1 MKILVTGGAGFI
13 GSHLADALIQEGHT
27 VRVLDN
33 LEQQVHGGK
42 KPDYLNP
49 KAEYLWGDIR
59 DRATLKQALS
69 GIEAIFHLAAKVG
82 IAQSM
87 YEIESYVSSN
97 VLGTS
102 ILLET
107 VALER
112 IPIQKLVVA
121 SSMSLY
127 GEGAYRCPACG
138 PIAPPLRPGEQ
149 LQKQQWQMRCPR
161 CKKEATAEP
170 STEEKPLS
178 PTSIYAITKRDQEE
192 LSLAVGR
199 SYGIPTVA
207 LRYFN
212 TYGSRQSLSNPYAG
226 ACAIF
231 SSQIKNNRP
240 PLIFEDG
247 EQQRDFTHVSD
258 IIRANL
264 LVLKDSRAD
273 NQVFNVGT
281 GNSASILDVAET
293 LIELYGANFKPQI
306 TQKARA
312 GDIRHCS
319 ADISRIQALGFAP
332 QVSLKAGLKELVAW
346 GKGIDAADRS
356 EQAARE
362 LKARG
367 LTE

>member
-1 MKILVTGGAGFI
+1 MKVLVTGGAGFI
-13 GSHLADALIQEGHT
+13 GSHLVDALVREGHT
-27 VRVLDN
+27 VRSLDN

-42 KPDYLNP
+42 EPDYLNP

-59 DRATLKQALS
+59 DRDILKQALS
-69 GIEAIFHLAAKVG
+69 SIEAIFHLAAKVG

-112 IPIQKLVVA
+112 IPIRKLVVA

-127 GEGAYRCPACG
+127 GEGAYRCPSCG

-149 LQKQQWQMRCPR
+149 LQKQQWQMCCPR
-161 CKKEATAEP
+161 CKKQATDIP

-192 LSLAVGR
+192 LSLTVGR

-231 SSQIKNNRP
+231 SSQIRNGRP
-240 PLIFEDG
+240 PHIFEDG
-247 EQQRDFTHVSD
+247 KQKRDFTHVSD
-258 IIRANL
+258 IVQANL
-264 LVLKDSRAD
+264 LVLKDPRAD
-273 NQVFNVGT
+273 HQVFNVGT
-281 GNSASILDVAET
+281 GTSASILEVAEA
-293 LIELYGANFKPQI
+293 LIELYGAGLKPEI

-332 QVSLKAGLKELVAW
+332 KVTLKAGLQELVAW
-346 GKGIDAADRS
+346 GKGTDAADRS
-356 EQAARE
+356 EQATQE

-367 LTE
+367 LTR